1 MRCQRSGIRTGRG
14 HAGRLYGG
22 VCAINCFY
30 GDGAAGPT
38 TGRKSGRMRGMT
50 TLHSNDIA
58 VRIQRLPHAQGLPLP
73 AYETEG
79 AAGMDVRAA
88 VDEPV
93 SLAPG
98 AIMLV
103 PTGLVLEVPPGFE
116 MQVRPRSGLA
126 AKHGITLPNSPATID
141 SDYRG
146 EVRVIVQNLGP
157 ESFLIER
164 GLRIGQF
171 VLQRVPRVAWVEAD
185 ELSTTDR
192 GAGGF
197 GHTGTQ

>member
-1 MRCQRSGIRTGRG
+1 
-14 HAGRLYGG
+14 
-22 VCAINCFY
+22 
-30 GDGAAGPT
+30 
-38 TGRKSGRMRGMT
+38 MT
-50 TLHSNDIA
+50 TPNDILTNDIT
-58 VRIQRLPHAQGLPLP
+58 VRIQRLPHAEGLPLP
-73 AYETEG
+73 SYETEG

-88 VDEPV
+88 IDEPL

-98 AIMLV
+98 AITLV
-103 PTGLVLEVPPGFE
+103 PTGLALEVPPGFE

-146 EVRVIVQNLGP
+146 EVRVIVQNLGAEP
-157 ESFLIER
+157 FLIER

-171 VLQRVPRVAWVEAD
+171 VLQRVPRVAWDEVEV
-185 ELSTTDR
+185 LSATER

-197 GHTGTQ
+197 GHTGTK